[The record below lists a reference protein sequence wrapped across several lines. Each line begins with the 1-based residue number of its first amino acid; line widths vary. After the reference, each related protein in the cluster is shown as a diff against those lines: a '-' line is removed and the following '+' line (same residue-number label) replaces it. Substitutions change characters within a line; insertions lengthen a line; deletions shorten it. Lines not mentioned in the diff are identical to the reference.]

1 MEELMTA
8 KYKVM
13 HKKRHWLQLVL
24 IGLASFLA
32 IVVLVPVLMTK
43 GLPSSKST
51 EIPAAAGE
59 YNASGFPDG
68 GEPGLTIPVY
78 LSKDK
83 KVQQLDLEQYVR
95 GVVAAEMPIDFELEA
110 LKAQAMAARTYI
122 VRRLLEKD
130 LSGVPVEGAVV
141 TDTITHQAYVSEQ
154 ELKQRWSGSQY
165 AANMDK
171 LHRAVAE
178 TKDLI
183 LTYEGKPIQATFF
196 STSNGYTENSED
208 YWGDRIA
215 YLRSVPSPWDVKLSP
230 RYKETISI
238 SSKELVQKLGLRTAV
253 PVSANQSN
261 SLRVIGKTESN
272 RIKTLTV
279 GGKMFTGREF
289 REKLGLNSTHFQW
302 SWKGSELQ
310 ITTFGYGHGVG
321 MSQWGAN
328 GMAKEGKKAEE
339 IVKYFYTGIQISS
352 DTSLLKGKSF

>member
-1 MEELMTA
+1 MTA

-32 IVVLVPVLMTK
+32 IVVLVPVLTTK

-51 EIPAAAGE
+51 EVPGAAEPYNTKGLPA
-59 YNASGFPDG
+59 G

-154 ELKQRWSGSQY
+154 ELKQRWSGAQY

-171 LHRAVAE
+171 LNRAVEE
-178 TKDLI
+178 TKDMI

-208 YWGDRIA
+208 YWGDRIP

-238 SSKELVQKLGLRTAV
+238 SSKELGQKLGLRTAI

-261 SLRVIGKTESN
+261 SLRVIGKTEGN

-279 GGKMFTGREF
+279 GGKTFSGREF

-339 IVKYFYTGIQISS
+339 IVKYFYTGIQVSS
-352 DTSLLKGKSF
+352 DTPLLKGKSF